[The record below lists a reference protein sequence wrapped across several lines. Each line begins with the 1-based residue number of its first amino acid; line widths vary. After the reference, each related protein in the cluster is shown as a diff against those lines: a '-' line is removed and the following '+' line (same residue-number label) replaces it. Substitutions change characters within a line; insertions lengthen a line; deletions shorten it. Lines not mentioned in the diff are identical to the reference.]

1 MEKLTETL
9 RPKTLDEV
17 LGQGEIVKFLKAFN
31 KDTFIPHFIFQGNP
45 ATGKTSTALAFAKH
59 LELPT
64 IQLNAAVDDKKSLVD
79 ALSKSERTIIIIDEI
94 HRLDKQKQ
102 DLLLMHM
109 EKGVHIIIG
118 TTTENAYIRLSWALR
133 SRATILKFAPIE
145 EETLNKIIKNACL
158 KISED
163 AKHYLIQI
171 SGFNARTLLQNIDI
185 CKTHCNVKIT
195 KEILEKLFQA
205 VIPYK
210 SFDKDGDNHYDLL
223 SALQKSIRG
232 SDLDASLYYLAR
244 LLQGGDMES
253 VVRRLQIIA
262 FEDIGIAAP
271 NLMSLTV
278 SACIAAQNT
287 GLPEAG
293 IPLALAVTE
302 LALAPK
308 SNTAY
313 EAFSHAMASVDPS
326 DQIPNNLRDAHYKG
340 ASDNGVAGYIYPPD
354 TKERIPAQQY
364 LPDNRLND
372 SYFDGIN
379 LKDKRSK
386 ELYEIYKY
394 LRNAIHNT
402 RE

>member
-1 MEKLTETL
+1 MEKLTKTL

-17 LGQGEIVKFLKAFN
+17 LGQDEIIKFLKAFN
-31 KDTFIPHFIFQGNP
+31 KETFIPHFIFQGNP
-45 ATGKTSTALAFAKH
+45 ATGKTSTALAFAAY

-64 IQLNAAVDDKKSLVD
+64 IQINAAVDDKKSLVD
-79 ALSKSERTIIIIDEI
+79 ALSKSEKTIIIIDEI

-109 EKGVHIIIG
+109 EKGKHIIIG
-118 TTTENAYIRLSWALR
+118 TTTENAYIRLSSPLR

-195 KEILEKLFQA
+195 KEILERLFQA

-340 ASDNGVAGYIYPPD
+340 ASDNGAIGYIYPPD
-354 TKERIPAQQY
+354 AKERIPAQQY

-372 SYFDGIN
+372 SYFNGQN

-386 ELYEIYKY
+386 ELYNIYKY
-394 LRNAIHNT
+394 LRNAIHGT
-402 RE
+402 TE

>member
-1 MEKLTETL
+1 M
-9 RPKTLDEV
+9 
-17 LGQGEIVKFLKAFN
+17 
-31 KDTFIPHFIFQGNP
+31 
-45 ATGKTSTALAFAKH
+45 
-59 LELPT
+59 
-64 IQLNAAVDDKKSLVD
+64 
-79 ALSKSERTIIIIDEI
+79 
-94 HRLDKQKQ
+94 
-102 DLLLMHM
+102 
-109 EKGVHIIIG
+109 
-118 TTTENAYIRLSWALR
+118 
-133 SRATILKFAPIE
+133 
-145 EETLNKIIKNACL
+145 
-158 KISED
+158 
-163 AKHYLIQI
+163 
-171 SGFNARTLLQNIDI
+171 
-185 CKTHCNVKIT
+185 KIT

-313 EAFSHAMASVDPS
+313 EAFSHAMASV
-326 DQIPNNLRDAHYKG
+326 AHYKG

-364 LPDNRLND
+364 LPNNRLND

-402 RE
+402 TE